1 MLQYQASEPFMNPE
15 AANSDATDKE
25 LAHLYKLQVR
35 ELEDFALFMTDPGG
49 WIKTWNRGVE
59 KTFGYAEQEWIG
71 QHASIIFN
79 EDDRK
84 AGVVESEM
92 QAAADNGRCVD
103 VRWHQRKD
111 GTRVYMTGVLRG
123 LRDEAG
129 NLIGFSKVFLD
140 DTAKKQLE
148 DMLTRSNAELQQFAF
163 VASHDLQEPLR
174 TLSSFSQL
182 LANDYSDQL
191 PAQARK
197 MLQFMVEAAQRMSKL
212 TSDLLD
218 YSQLA
223 HEGGR
228 AASVH
233 LDDDLET
240 AITLL
245 RSSIKETDAVITHG
259 TLPNVELDRNQMVRL
274 FQNFL
279 VNAIKF
285 RNPDQPPRIH
295 VSAEQKGD
303 EWIIRVADNGI
314 GIPPEHTETIF
325 QPFKRLNTNYPGSG
339 IGLATCKRIVE
350 GYGGRIGAES
360 QVGEGSIFWFTIP
373 VTHTTPPTFGGHG

>member
-1 MLQYQASEPFMNPE
+1 
-15 AANSDATDKE
+15 
-25 LAHLYKLQVR
+25 
-35 ELEDFALFMTDPGG
+35 
-49 WIKTWNRGVE
+49 
-59 KTFGYAEQEWIG
+59 
-71 QHASIIFN
+71 
-79 EDDRK
+79 
-84 AGVVESEM
+84 
-92 QAAADNGRCVD
+92 
-103 VRWHQRKD
+103 
-111 GTRVYMTGVLRG
+111 MTGVLRG

-182 LANDYSDQL
+182 LARDYSDQL

-197 MLQFMVEAAQRMSKL
+197 MLEFMVEAANRMSKL

-245 RSSIKETDAVITHG
+245 HSSIKETDAVITHG

-274 FQNFL
+274 FQNLL

-295 VSAEQKGD
+295 VSAEQKAD

-314 GIPPEHTETIF
+314 GFPPEHTEIIF
-325 QPFKRLNTNYPGSG
+325 QPFKRLNAAQKYPGSG

-350 GYGGRIGAES
+350 NYGGRIGAES
-360 QVGEGSIFWFTIP
+360 QLGEGSIFWFTIP
-373 VTHTTPPTFGGHG
+373 VTLTSPPTLGSHG

>member
-1 MLQYQASEPFMNPE
+1 MNLE
-15 AANSDATDKE
+15 NENSHTTDKE
-25 LAHLYKLQVR
+25 LAHLYKIQVR
-35 ELEDFALFMTDPGG
+35 ELEDFALFMTDADG
-49 WIKTWNRGVE
+49 WIKTWNRGVK

-79 EDDRK
+79 DDDK
-84 AGVVESEM
+84 KSGAVKSEM
-92 QAAADNGRCVD
+92 QAAAENGRCVD

-123 LRDEAG
+123 LRDQAG

-174 TLSSFSQL
+174 TLSNFAEL
-182 LANDYSDQL
+182 LAQDYSDQL
-191 PAQARK
+191 PAKARQ
-197 MLQFMVEAAQRMSKL
+197 MLELMVEAAKRMSKL

-223 HEGGR
+223 QEGGG
-228 AASVH
+228 ATSVH
-233 LDDDLET
+233 LDDDLEA

-245 RSSIKETDAVITHG
+245 NTSIKETNAVITHG
-259 TLPNVELDRNQMVRL
+259 TLPNVELDRNQMVRV
-274 FQNFL
+274 FQNLL

-285 RNPDQPPRIH
+285 RNPDQPPKIH
-295 VSAEQKGD
+295 VSAEQKAD

-314 GIPPEHTETIF
+314 GFATEHAETIF
-325 QPFKRLNTNYPGSG
+325 QPFKRLNAAHKYPGSG
-339 IGLATCKRIVE
+339 LGLATCKRIVE
-350 GYGGRIGAES
+350 NYGGRIGAES
-360 QVGEGSIFWFTIP
+360 HPGEGSMFWFTIP
-373 VTHTTPPTFGGHG
+373 VTHTTPSIPHR